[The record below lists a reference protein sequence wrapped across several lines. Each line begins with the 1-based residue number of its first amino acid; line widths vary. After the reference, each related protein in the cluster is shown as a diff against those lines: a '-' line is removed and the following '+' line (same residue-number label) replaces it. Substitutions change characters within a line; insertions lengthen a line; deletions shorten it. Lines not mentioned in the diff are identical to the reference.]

1 MSVTDTYNLTI
12 PLGEEARARA
22 RKFAAEQET
31 EEKQRQV
38 YYNTLAVWAVN
49 SFVLSLNYETD
60 LSAGESWNPVIRMFH
75 DVADLTLPDLGRL
88 ECRPCYSGETEISL
102 PVEVTEDRL
111 AYVAVRFE
119 GRSDEKAQLL
129 GFMRAAD
136 VPVPAIIKIE
146 ELEEIESLLDY
157 LFRLESGIEAVRES
171 AEGDE
176 KVQKLLEAASI
187 SMIIA
192 QLERIYRL
200 EPEYEW
206 RGKGGDVVISS
217 GVSAGGVVLKS
228 TNIDEDAE
236 IAAQDL
242 AESLL
247 EKLVEIWG
255 EPE

>member
-1 MSVTDTYNLTI
+1 
-12 PLGEEARARA
+12 
-22 RKFAAEQET
+22 
-31 EEKQRQV
+31 
-38 YYNTLAVWAVN
+38 
-49 SFVLSLNYETD
+49 
-60 LSAGESWNPVIRMFH
+60 
-75 DVADLTLPDLGRL
+75 
-88 ECRPCYSGETEISL
+88 
-102 PVEVTEDRL
+102 
-111 AYVAVRFE
+111 
-119 GRSDEKAQLL
+119 
-129 GFMRAAD
+129 MRAAD

-171 AEGDE
+171 AEGNE
-176 KVQKLLEAASI
+176 KVQELLEATSI

-200 EPEYEW
+200 EPDYEW

-228 TNIDEDAE
+228 TKIDQDAKIE
-236 IAAQDL
+236 AQDL
-242 AESLL
+242 AERLL